1 MNRFTLTIILA
12 CLISL
17 PAAQA
22 ADENDHATHHPGDDQ
37 SQTNPAQDDATTGMQ
52 MQEMQDRMKTMRE
65 LMSKIHATSDQ
76 QERKKLMQ
84 EHMTSM
90 REGMKSMRSMM
101 GSDSM
106 MGERQHDG

>member
-1 MNRFTLTIILA
+1 
-12 CLISL
+12 
-17 PAAQA
+17 
-22 ADENDHATHHPGDDQ
+22 
-37 SQTNPAQDDATTGMQ
+37 
-52 MQEMQDRMKTMRE
+52 
-65 LMSKIHATSDQ
+65 MSKIHATSDQ
-76 QERKKLMQ
+76 QERKELMQ